1 MSPFL
6 NFAAPSSKD
15 AEPSSGPSE
24 PSQRQQPAQQPA
36 RPNAPRVFAFTIRA
50 AAEAETVPRLIS
62 PFAKR
67 GLVPKRFSARAGNER
82 GWLTV
87 WIETELPDARTAN
100 SIAGNLRGIL
110 CVDAVL
116 LEEAQRLPRKRERT
130 FGAFAVG

>member
-24 PSQRQQPAQQPA
+24 PSQLQQPV

-50 AAEAETVPRLIS
+50 SAEPETVPRLIS

-67 GLVPKRFSARAGNER
+67 GVVPKRFSARAGSER

-87 WIETELPDARTAN
+87 WVETELPDAKAAD

-116 LEEAQRLPRKRERT
+116 LEETRRLPRKCERT
-130 FGAFAVG
+130 FGAFAAG

>member
-6 NFAAPSSKD
+6 KTAAPSSKD
-15 AEPSSGPSE
+15 AEPPSGPAE
-24 PSQRQQPAQQPA
+24 PSHPA

-50 AAEAETVPRLIS
+50 AAEPETVPRLIS

-67 GLVPKRFSARAGNER
+67 GLVPRRFSARAGTHR

-87 WIETELPDARTAN
+87 WVETELPDAKAAD
-100 SIAGNLRGIL
+100 SIANNLRGIL

-116 LEEAQRLPRKRERT
+116 LEETQRVPRKREHT
-130 FGAFAVG
+130 FGAFAAG